1 MQLGDFENHPII
13 PSHDDIVKGCFP
25 LTMAS
30 DDVDPAT
37 EFVGVFV

>member
-1 MQLGDFENHPII
+1 MQLGDFENHPI
-13 PSHDDIVKGCFP
+13 HDIVKGCFLSP
-25 LTMAS
+25 FSS